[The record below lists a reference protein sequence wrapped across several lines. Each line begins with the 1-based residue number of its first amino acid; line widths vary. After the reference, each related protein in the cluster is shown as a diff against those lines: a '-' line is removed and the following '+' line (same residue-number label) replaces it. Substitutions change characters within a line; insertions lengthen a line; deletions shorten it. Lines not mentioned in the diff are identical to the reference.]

1 MKNIKALLFILSMYT
16 YTFSNHAFAQKLVVE
31 GEATIGNPG
40 PGNNLLTLVS
50 ERNWI
55 FRQFNTGPSTALELY
70 DPTGLKNFLIN
81 TTGNVGIGTTNP
93 VSKLTIL
100 TPNNTNGFTHMSDQG
115 IVLAT
120 GVGGVSATIGT
131 SSNHTFRLIANSQA
145 VINITPVGNV
155 GIGTTNPTYK
165 LSVLGN
171 VRCTEAVV
179 ETGWADFVFD
189 EEYRLPSLEEV
200 EKFIQDN
207 NHLPNIP
214 PAHDIQ
220 KNGLRLG
227 EIQTKMMAKIE
238 ELTLYLIQQ
247 QKELDAIKM
256 ELLKKD
262 Q

>member
-1 MKNIKALLFILSMYT
+1 MKSSKVLLFMLFILIF
-16 YTFSNHAFAQKLVVE
+16 TFSTRTLAQNLEVA
-31 GEATIGNPG
+31 GEAVIGSPG
-40 PGNNLLTLVS
+40 VGNNLLTLVS

-70 DPTGLKNFLIN
+70 DATGLKNFLIN
-81 TTGNVGIGTTNP
+81 TTGFVGIGTTSP

-100 TPNNTNGFTHMSDQG
+100 TPNNATGFTHMSDQG

-120 GVGGVSATIGT
+120 SVGGISATIGT

-171 VRCTEAVV
+171 IRCTEAVV

-189 EEYRLPSLEEV
+189 KEYRLTSLEDV
-200 EKFIQDN
+200 EKFIQVN

-214 PAHDIQ
+214 SADEIQ
-220 KNGLRLG
+220 KNGLHLG

-238 ELTLYLIQQ
+238 ELTLYLIEAN
-247 QKELDAIKM
+247 KRIINLEKAI
-256 ELLKKD
+256 EER
-262 Q
+262 

>member
-1 MKNIKALLFILSMYT
+1 MKNSKCIPFLLFIL
-16 YTFSNHAFAQKLVVE
+16 TFSVSNHSLAQNLEVE
-31 GEATIGNPG
+31 GEATIGSPG
-40 PGNNLLTLVS
+40 NGNNLLTLFS
-50 ERNWI
+50 ERPWI

-81 TTGNVGIGTTNP
+81 TTGYVGIGTTSP

-100 TPNNTNGFTHMSDQG
+100 TPNNSTGFTHMSDQG

-120 GVGGVSATIGT
+120 SVGGISATIGT

-171 VRCTEAVV
+171 IRCTEAVV

-189 EEYRLPSLEEV
+189 DDYRLPSLNEV
-200 EKFIQDN
+200 EKFIDYN

-214 PAHDIQ
+214 TASEIQ

-238 ELTLYLIQQ
+238 ELTLYLIEAN
-247 QKELDAIKM
+247 KRIINLEKAI
-256 ELLKKD
+256 EER
-262 Q
+262 